1 MAKPNNGRF
10 LVAAAAVTGAVLTG
24 CGSGETAPAT
34 PSSSGAAQTS
44 QAESSAAPDTATS
57 AAAPASS
64 VDYTVADYLRDNG
77 ITQTPVVR
85 GDAGAPDINLPM
97 PAGWRDVGAD
107 TPEDAWGA
115 IVLDD
120 PAVVDPPAIIARVAK
135 LTGNVDAAKIL
146 ELAPNAVRKQPG
158 FQGSAGTPSQL
169 AGFDAA
175 QIAGTVQ
182 TDGTAMFVARKTV
195 VIPGADAVYLLA
207 LDAQGTP
214 EQEPALSE
222 AMSVI
227 DAETTIEP

>member
-1 MAKPNNGRF
+1 MAKPINGRV
-10 LVAAAAVTGAVLTG
+10 LVAAAVLTGAVLTG
-24 CGSGETAPAT
+24 CGSGETA
-34 PSSSGAAQTS
+34 SSSSSASAQTS
-44 QAESSAAPDTATS
+44 QPTSSAAPDTATS
-57 AAAPASS
+57 ATATASS
-64 VDYTVADYLRDNG
+64 VNYTVADYLRDNG

-120 PAVVDPPAIIARVAK
+120 PAVADPPAIIARVAR

-158 FQGSAGTPSQL
+158 FEGPDAGTPSEL
-169 AGFDAA
+169 AGFEAA

-182 TDGTAMFVARKTV
+182 ADGAAMFVARKTV
-195 VIPGADAVYLLA
+195 VIPAADAVYLLA

-214 EQEPALSE
+214 EQAPALTE

-227 DAETTIEP
+227 DADTTIEP